1 MQCRFSWIVEHPLS
15 RPNPILFPFN
25 KVRNSSVLEKQMK
38 SVSSNVFSGT
48 GVIVWRTTA
57 VPDKKKDVSQLDQTI
72 ALPIFTPP
80 DGGWKMEELLQRVLW
95 HHHLGII
102 IITNIVAI
110 IITIII
116 IPALTIIAIVD
127 IHIINIVVIT
137 IITFPVITIIII
149 IITSIVACRCVW

>member
-48 GVIVWRTTA
+48 VIVWRTTA
-57 VPDKKKDVSQLDQTI
+57 IPDKKKDVSQLDQMI
-72 ALPIFTPP
+72 GLPIFTPP
-80 DGGWKMEELLQRVLW
+80 DGGWKMEELLQRVLR

-102 IITNIVAI
+102 IITNIAAI

-116 IPALTIIAIVD
+116 IPAITIIAIVG

-137 IITFPVITIIII
+137 IITIAVNTIIII
-149 IITSIVACRCVW
+149 IITSIVACLYRL

>member
-48 GVIVWRTTA
+48 AVIVWRTTA
-57 VPDKKKDVSQLDQTI
+57 VPDKKKDVSQLDQII

-116 IPALTIIAIVD
+116 IPAITIIAIVG
-127 IHIINIVVIT
+127 IHIINIV
-137 IITFPVITIIII
+137 VITIIII

>member
-1 MQCRFSWIVEHPLS
+1 
-15 RPNPILFPFN
+15 
-25 KVRNSSVLEKQMK
+25 MK

-48 GVIVWRTTA
+48 VIVWRTTA
-57 VPDKKKDVSQLDQTI
+57 VPDKKKDVSQLDQII

-102 IITNIVAI
+102 IITNIIAI

-116 IPALTIIAIVD
+116 LTIIAIVD
-127 IHIINIVVIT
+127 INIIVIVVIT
-137 IITFPVITIIII
+137 IITIAIITIIII
-149 IITSIVACRCVW
+149 IITSIVACLFGL

>member
-1 MQCRFSWIVEHPLS
+1 MQCRFSWIVEHPLA
-15 RPNPILFPFN
+15 RPNPILFPFY

-57 VPDKKKDVSQLDQTI
+57 VPDKKDVSQLDQII

-80 DGGWKMEELLQRVLW
+80 DGGWKIEELLQRVLR

-116 IPALTIIAIVD
+116 IPAITIIAIIG
-127 IHIINIVVIT
+127 IHIINIIVIT
-137 IITFPVITIIII
+137 IITIAVNTIIII